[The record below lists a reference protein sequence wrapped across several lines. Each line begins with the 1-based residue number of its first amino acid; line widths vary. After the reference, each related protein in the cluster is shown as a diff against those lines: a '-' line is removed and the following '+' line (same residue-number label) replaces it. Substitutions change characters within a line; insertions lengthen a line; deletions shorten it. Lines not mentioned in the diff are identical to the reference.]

1 MSTFVNE
8 QVKRLNTSLTQSF
21 ERHIASKASLSSL
34 NEKDKFLL
42 ETSQALDMTSS
53 NLPSF
58 EKVQEYLERYH
69 EFKVSGDMNA
79 TSETADPALEWLFV
93 AKCTIAV
100 YGQVFSKVLNLTLPI
115 SESIDYWNSI
125 QGSTINELYYAMQI
139 APSRIYS
146 LLKNTAK
153 QISNTSSVVD
163 QAKSLFTSSDYVLSQ
178 LFPVHNNGIY
188 NDKSKAEKQPSLK
201 SFNAFNAFKFFN
213 LSSYHH
219 RPLILEIISSE
230 VCLKKK
236 TLQQFRSEQ
245 AASLGVLLLT
255 PPQFDSQDDFASA
268 TAKETKNCIEV
279 IKYVLGSASGDSE
292 QIEKN
297 THHLQQRLSTMDLR
311 QTSANDATAELYSVT
326 KKWSSSYNNRLQ
338 CIQSTYGTPSVIT
351 RYWIPALGSYF
362 VGGLALRYGFKRRED
377 IMHWVEEAGK
387 TAHDF
392 ILNWVW
398 EPVVKVYDT
407 IRLKDQRLSLL
418 SKEGLQSDLDSLER
432 MVIGFAKDNL
442 HMPEH
447 ELSQLAI
454 NIREGDMSVLLK
466 EYEKEIKNPL
476 RNVIVGDLLQ
486 TILIQVQKTKVD
498 VDLAMSA
505 LDKLLKSNELNFAFL
520 AVAPSMLLTWASI
533 SWFRNTIQ
541 GRSQQK
547 MKKTGLPMK
556 ETLRRIERQLI
567 VMEPIHQEKGEL
579 NEWSSGNQYQ
589 IECETQGILLCE
601 VHLLRA
607 YARSLPLQN
616 STRAR
621 FLEDIR
627 DLENPSLTNEQKIQT
642 IARMSRFWKFLS

>member
-1 MSTFVNE
+1 M
-8 QVKRLNTSLTQSF
+8 
-21 ERHIASKASLSSL
+21 
-34 NEKDKFLL
+34 
-42 ETSQALDMTSS
+42 
-53 NLPSF
+53 
-58 EKVQEYLERYH
+58 
-69 EFKVSGDMNA
+69 
-79 TSETADPALEWLFV
+79 
-93 AKCTIAV
+93 
-100 YGQVFSKVLNLTLPI
+100 
-115 SESIDYWNSI
+115 
-125 QGSTINELYYAMQI
+125 
-139 APSRIYS
+139 
-146 LLKNTAK
+146 
-153 QISNTSSVVD
+153 
-163 QAKSLFTSSDYVLSQ
+163 KS
-178 LFPVHNNGIY
+178 
-188 NDKSKAEKQPSLK
+188 
-201 SFNAFNAFKFFN
+201 FNAFKFFN

-230 VCLKKK
+230 VHLKKK
-236 TLQQFRSEQ
+236 SLQQFRSEQ

-255 PPQFDSQDDFASA
+255 PPQFDGQNDFASA

-279 IKYVLGSASGDSE
+279 IKYVMGSASSDSE
-292 QIEKN
+292 KIEKN

-311 QTSANDATAELYSVT
+311 GTSANDATAELYSVA
-326 KKWSSSYNNRLQ
+326 KKWSSTYNNRLQ
-338 CIQSTYGTPSVIT
+338 CIQSSYGTPSVIT

-362 VGGLALRYGFKRRED
+362 VGGLALRYGFKRKED
-377 IMHWVEEAGK
+377 IMHWVQEAGK

-392 ILNWVW
+392 ILNWIW
-398 EPVVKVYDT
+398 EPVVKVYGT

-454 NIREGDMSVLLK
+454 DIREGDMSVLLK

-476 RNVIVGDLLQ
+476 RNVIAGDLLQ

-520 AVAPSMLLTWASI
+520 AVAPSMLLTWASV

-579 NEWSSGNQYQ
+579 NEWSSGNQHQ